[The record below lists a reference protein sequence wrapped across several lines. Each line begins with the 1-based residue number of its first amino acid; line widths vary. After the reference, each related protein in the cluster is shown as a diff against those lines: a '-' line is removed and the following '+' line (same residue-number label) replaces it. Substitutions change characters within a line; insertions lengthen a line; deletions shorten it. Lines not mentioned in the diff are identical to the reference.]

1 MNLRHLVSIKTRKF
15 SLCRLSHIP
24 LHASFQ
30 LIWWQLVSQVFSLN
44 CQFEST
50 FLSELYLSASWCV
63 RNKRG
68 TLFENSTANNK
79 SSIIFCRFFFPF
91 FRPQMLMLQFSC
103 PMQYPTRT
111 TQNVL
116 KISIQ
121 GPYFK
126 RRQSNP
132 KMTSRVSLEP
142 KQTSAAFVTRCTP
155 ALPLYARTCA
165 LTQEKSHTSVTS
177 VWSHFLR
184 MPI

>member
-1 MNLRHLVSIKTRKF
+1 ML
-15 SLCRLSHIP
+15 
-24 LHASFQ
+24 
-30 LIWWQLVSQVFSLN
+30 VFSWFGDSSYHKYLVWIVN
-44 CQFEST
+44 LSLLSFPSFT
-50 FLSELYLSASWCV
+50 FLQVDVLEI
-63 RNKRG
+63 KRG

-132 KMTSRVSLEP
+132 KMTARVSLEP